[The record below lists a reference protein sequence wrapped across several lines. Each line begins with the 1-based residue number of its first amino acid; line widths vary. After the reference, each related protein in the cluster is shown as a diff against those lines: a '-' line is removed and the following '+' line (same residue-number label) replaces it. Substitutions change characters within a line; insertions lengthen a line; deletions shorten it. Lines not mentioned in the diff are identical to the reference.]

1 MDSLTTPGSIL
12 GEGVT
17 DREVAN
23 VKVAETLHEWDV
35 DYARARAIQEEL
47 AARVVLEPLPRR
59 VRWVA
64 GADMALSKT
73 DRAFVAA
80 VVVLSFPALEV
91 VEEVIGR
98 ALASFP
104 YIPGLLSFREAPAVA
119 DALRRVQ
126 RRADVILFDGQGLAH
141 PRRLGLASH
150 VGLWLGLPAVGAAKS
165 RLIGEHPEPGE
176 HKGDWTPLLDR
187 GEQIGSVL
195 RTRTGVK
202 PLYVSPGHLC
212 DHAGARR
219 IVLECCTRYRLP
231 EPTRRAHNAVSRARA
246 RPAGPFTTV

>member
-1 MDSLTTPGSIL
+1 MK
-12 GEGVT
+12 VT
-17 DREVAN
+17 GTFHERE
-23 VKVAETLHEWDV
+23 V
-35 DYARARAIQEEL
+35 DYARARGIQEEL
-47 AARVVLEPLPRR
+47 AARVVLKPLPRR
-59 VRWVA
+59 IRWVA
-64 GADMALSKT
+64 GVDMVFSKT
-73 DRAFVAA
+73 DGAFVAA

-98 ALASFP
+98 APASFP
-104 YIPGLLSFREAPAVA
+104 YIPGLLSFREAPVVL

-126 RRADVILFDGQGLAH
+126 RCPDVILFDGQGLAH

-165 RLIGEHPEPGE
+165 RLIGEHREPGE
-176 HKGDWTPLLDR
+176 HGGDWTPLLDR

-212 DHAGARR
+212 DHTGARR
-219 IVLECCTRYRLP
+219 IVLECCTSYRLP
-231 EPTRRAHNAVSRARA
+231 EPTRWRTTPS
-246 RPAGPFTTV
+246 AGPEPYSHLAGP